1 MKSLAV
7 RLGRPDVEAQVDG
20 LVLSVGL
27 DFEAGVQEDIKHG
40 VVLRQGVR
48 QERRDALAGGQDQLV
63 EEE

>member
-1 MKSLAV
+1 MAV
-7 RLGRPDVEAQVDG
+7 GLGRRDVEAQVDG
-20 LVLSVGL
+20 PVLSVGL

-48 QERRDALAGGQDQLV
+48 QERRDALLSGGQDQLV